1 MIQERIAE
9 RRGRP
14 KENNW
19 VGQRIED
26 PIVDLAAIARA
37 QGVAAGGPIEVVGEL
52 VPALERAFEI
62 VESGEPRLI
71 DVIVWQT
78 QSASSFSGGG
88 G

>member
-1 MIQERIAE
+1 M
-9 RRGRP
+9 
-14 KENNW
+14 
-19 VGQRIED
+19 
-26 PIVDLAAIARA
+26 
-37 QGVAAGGPIEVVGEL
+37 VGEL